1 MSQYVKQPHILAQVL
16 IWNPVPACPIGDH
29 ILSIWGSIGHYQS
42 NEHWN
47 HFKGNVGETSER
59 LAGWLFQGHRFHLE
73 QNWTDR
79 PYWYATLPFPI
90 PLVALK
96 PQNRTHQMT
105 PHLLPP
111 PPPQVITTGT
121 ILTNVH
127 WHLLMIK
134 IAMIMVVHLKIAM
147 IMVVHLKI
155 AMIMVVHL
163 DFYFGL
169 C

>member
-16 IWNPVPACPIGDH
+16 IWNPVPACPVGDH

-47 HFKGNVGETSER
+47 HFKGSVGETSER

-90 PLVALK
+90 PLALK
-96 PQNRTHQMT
+96 PQNRTHQIT

-111 PPPQVITTGT
+111 PPPPPSYNHRHNLDHISR
-121 ILTNVH
+121 
-127 WHLLMIK
+127 HLLMIK
-134 IAMIMVVHLKIAM
+134 IT
-147 IMVVHLKI
+147 
-155 AMIMVVHL
+155 MIMVVHL
-163 DFYFGL
+163 DFLFGL

>member
-1 MSQYVKQPHILAQVL
+1 MSQYVKQPHILVQVL

-29 ILSIWGSIGHYQS
+29 ILSIWVSIGHYQS

-73 QNWTDR
+73 QNWTNR
-79 PYWYATLPFPI
+79 PYWYASLSNSASSTE
-90 PLVALK
+90 ATE
-96 PQNRTHQMT
+96 QNSPNDSSLTA
-105 PHLLPP
+105 PP
-111 PPPQVITTGT
+111 PPPPSYNHRHNLDQCP
-121 ILTNVH
+121 LT
-127 WHLLMIK
+127 L
-134 IAMIMVVHLKIAM
+134 ADVHLKIAM